1 MWGPL
6 VVCQVP
12 VGNLHAVCQ
21 ALVQMLPVKHSIM
34 VHGGPMETLTDDWC
48 LQSKKVLKTVFKGP
62 M

>member
-1 MWGPL
+1 M
-6 VVCQVP
+6 VCQVP

-34 VHGGPMETLTDDWC
+34 VRGGPMEMLTDDWC